1 VRLSASARAQERNG
15 RVVKARTEQRDSDR
29 VRVAARVEVRL
40 HSGVLVEGGVVD
52 LSERGILMATERSL
66 PLDSRVRVLICPEGG
81 HARDGVCLDGRVARV
96 DIRGVAIAFA
106 PMDSIERKRLRRIM
120 DTDGEAPSGGA

>member
-66 PLDSRVRVLICPEGG
+66 PLDSRVRVLICP
-81 HARDGVCLDGRVARV
+81 
-96 DIRGVAIAFA
+96 
-106 PMDSIERKRLRRIM
+106 
-120 DTDGEAPSGGA
+120 

>member
-1 VRLSASARAQERNG
+1 M
-15 RVVKARTEQRDSDR
+15 VKARAEQRDSDR
-29 VRVAARVEVRL
+29 VRVTARVEVRL
-40 HSGVLVEGGVVD
+40 HSGVLVEGTLVD

-66 PLDSRVRVLICPEGG
+66 PMDSRVRVLICPEGG
-81 HARDGVCLDGRVARV
+81 HATDGVCLDGRVARM

-106 PMDSIERKRLRRIM
+106 PVDSIERKRLRSIM

>member
-1 VRLSASARAQERNG
+1 MVR
-15 RVVKARTEQRDSDR
+15 ARTEQRDSDR

-40 HSGVLVEGGVVD
+40 HSGVLVEGVVVD

-66 PLDSRVRVLICPEGG
+66 PLESRVRVLICPDKGG
-81 HARDGVCLDGRVARV
+81 AADGVCLDGRVARM

-106 PMDSIERKRLRRIM
+106 PVDSIERKRLRRIM
-120 DTDGEAPSGGA
+120 DTDGESPPGGA

>member
-15 RVVKARTEQRDSDR
+15 RVVKARTEQRGSD
-29 VRVAARVEVRL
+29 
-40 HSGVLVEGGVVD
+40 
-52 LSERGILMATERSL
+52 
-66 PLDSRVRVLICPEGG
+66 RVRVLICPEGG